1 MRATGFARWLF
12 SCCPMGGKVSER
24 RQPGRVVGE
33 EAGSDFGVDRQLA
46 RLPADLHRYLMKIW
60 EVEDWEE
67 LDLEDRRRL
76 IAWMLKLISADA
88 AQALKGET
96 LGPHGEEHVSRT
108 VSLVDERGWHE
119 LARIQDEALG
129 QTLAVKAESTER
141 LAESGEVG
149 MLVLSSMLCFE
160 MAEDPPEAPEPPRF
174 DD

>member
-1 MRATGFARWLF
+1 
-12 SCCPMGGKVSER
+12 MGGRVKLH

-33 EAGSDFGVDRQLA
+33 EASNDFGVDRQLT
-46 RLPADLHRYLMKIW
+46 RLPADLHRYLMKVW

-88 AQALKGET
+88 AQALQHET
-96 LGPHGEEHVSRT
+96 LGHRGEEHVSRT

-129 QTLAVKAESTER
+129 ETLAVKAESAER

-160 MAEDPPEAPEPPRF
+160 MAEDPPETPELPER
-174 DD
+174 DAG